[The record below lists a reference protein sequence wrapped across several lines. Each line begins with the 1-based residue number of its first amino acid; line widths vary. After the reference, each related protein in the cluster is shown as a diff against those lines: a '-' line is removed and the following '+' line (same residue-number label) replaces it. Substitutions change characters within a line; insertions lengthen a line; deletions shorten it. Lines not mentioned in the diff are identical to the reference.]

1 MYVLFGKCIV
11 IDFTNTVISNTFSKT
26 ARALTQ
32 NLTQNV
38 NFSVEEGEMVAI
50 MGPSGSGK
58 STLLYT
64 VSGMDDATSGIIE
77 FARKKYNQIKTN

>member
-1 MYVLFGKCIV
+1 MYVLFGKCIIV

-38 NFSVEEGEMVAI
+38 NFSVDFI
-50 MGPSGSGK
+50 SN
-58 STLLYT
+58 LH
-64 VSGMDDATSGIIE
+64 I
-77 FARKKYNQIKTN
+77 